1 MKLGS
6 VWADGHSD
14 NSFFREEDPTHRFN
28 PTYTNRVLREAFARR
43 GIELNTADVNAGRQV
58 DFELHFE
65 GRPLPPGDVPRF
77 LVALEN
83 PYINPLNA
91 DPEYFV
97 HFKRVFTWDRRF
109 FDLPNVQEIAYGIH
123 FVVPPWP
130 SFEERDIFSCLINA
144 NKRFKHPLPNDLYVE
159 RVEVIRWH
167 EKHAPQDFHLY
178 GLGWNKPRHE
188 SGVIGKL
195 RRRLQRLATQTVGY
209 RPFPSWKGELPDKA
223 AVLLRS
229 KFSYCYEN
237 VHSLSGY
244 VTEKIFDSMMNGCVP
259 VYWGADDVT
268 RYVPKGCF
276 VDRRDFRDTAEV
288 HAHLRA
294 MSPSEYTARQA
305 AVRSFLSE
313 GARRFSSAQFAE
325 SIAEGIEASLAS
337 PTIRRVQS
345 G

>member
-1 MKLGS
+1 MMLGS
-6 VWADGHSD
+6 VWADGHSN

-28 PTYTNRVLREAFARR
+28 PTHTNRVLREAFAQRD
-43 GIELNTADVNAGRQV
+43 IELNTADVNEGRAV

-65 GRPLPPGDVPRF
+65 GRAMPPGQVPRF

-83 PYINPLNA
+83 PFINPLNA
-91 DPEYFV
+91 DPA
-97 HFKRVFTWDRRF
+97 HFAHFRRVFSWDQRF
-109 FDLPNVQEIAYGIH
+109 LGLPNVQEIAYGIH

-130 SFEERDIFSCLINA
+130 SFDERDIFSCLINA

-167 EKHAPQDFHLY
+167 ERHAPADFHLY

-188 SGVIGKL
+188 DGLVGKA
-195 RRRLQRLATQTVGY
+195 RRRLQRLATQAWGY
-209 RPFPSWKGELPDKA
+209 RPFPSWRGEVADKS

-268 RYVPKGCF
+268 RHVPKNTF
-276 VDRRDFRDTAEV
+276 IDRRDFRDTAHV
-288 HAHLRA
+288 HAHLRS
-294 MSPSEYTARQA
+294 MSRDEFAERQA
-305 AVRSFLSE
+305 AIKVFLE
-313 GARRFSSAQFAE
+313 DGARRYSAQRF
-325 SIAEGIEASLAS
+325 SQTIADGVVASLAS
-337 PTIRRVQS
+337 AR
-345 G
+345 